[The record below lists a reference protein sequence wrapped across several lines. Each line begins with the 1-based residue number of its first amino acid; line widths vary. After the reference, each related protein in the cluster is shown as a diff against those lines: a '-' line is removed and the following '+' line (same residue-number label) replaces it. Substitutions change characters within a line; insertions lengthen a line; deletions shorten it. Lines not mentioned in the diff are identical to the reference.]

1 MAQPT
6 AMQLLEAFTF
16 NVANWADARTTL
28 SNVLNVH
35 LRNDEA
41 PGTHFMELYD
51 LCTITASLR
60 RTWPLAVWMAFWVT

>member
-16 NVANWADARTTL
+16 NVATWADARTTL

-41 PGTHFMELYD
+41 PGTHFMELHD
-51 LCTITASLR
+51 LVHDHRQFETH
-60 RTWPLAVWMAFWVT
+60 VWMEFWVT